1 MIGIIPMD
9 VWHRPNKNGKPL
21 EMREKEITFP
31 ASVLKA
37 EHHHTSGRLIFGKIK
52 KKERKKI
59 LKVTQNAIKV
69 NVQPADSI
77 KEANENGT
85 GDSALKAGWAQSPNK
100 PTSVTA
106 SLHLN

>member
-1 MIGIIPMD
+1 MIGIIPVD

-21 EMREKEITFP
+21 EMREKEITFA

-37 EHHHTSGRLIFGKIK
+37 EHHRTSGRLIFGGKKGK
-52 KKERKKI
+52 KKT
-59 LKVTQNAIKV
+59 LKVTQNAIKA
-69 NVQPADSI
+69 NEKPADSI

-85 GDSALKAGWAQSPNK
+85 GDSALKAGWALSPNK

>member
-1 MIGIIPMD
+1 MGGE
-9 VWHRPNKNGKPL
+9 N
-21 EMREKEITFP
+21 
-31 ASVLKA
+31 
-37 EHHHTSGRLIFGKIK
+37 
-52 KKERKKI
+52 
-59 LKVTQNAIKV
+59 LKVTQNAIKA
-69 NVQPADSI
+69 NEKQADSI